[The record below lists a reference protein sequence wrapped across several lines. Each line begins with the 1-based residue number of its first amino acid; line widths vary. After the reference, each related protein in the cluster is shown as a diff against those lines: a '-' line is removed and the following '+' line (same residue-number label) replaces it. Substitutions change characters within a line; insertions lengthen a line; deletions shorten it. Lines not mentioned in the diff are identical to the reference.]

1 MANTR
6 FKTENGIL
14 VTGEIDSEFQTQT
27 LFSAN
32 VTVNSAVLIV
42 NGALIVGNSAGG
54 GVSDLSVTGDLLV
67 SGNLV
72 YTNTS
77 VEGGLTPAV
86 DGDDLGNPSFRFDG
100 FFANVNVYGY
110 LNPSSNTIPLG
121 NSTAR
126 WVVSANTL
134 DLSGE
139 VTGSGNVTI
148 NTDAFKVNASGKQVA
163 INTASYS
170 GALNV
175 TGAVNVNGDIVSTA
189 NVAGAL
195 IKAGSSYIV
204 TNTGTINS
212 SSATVVDEFA
222 NSAMKAVKYLAYAE
236 NNTTTNRY
244 MVEITGLNVGS
255 SLLIT
260 QYGEVNNA
268 VLGTF
273 TMAKVGAN
281 IQLSYTDSGASAGN
295 TSTVTVIRTILS

>member
-6 FKTENGIL
+6 FKTENSLL
-14 VTGEIDSEFQTQT
+14 VTGESDSEFQTPT

-32 VTVNSAVLIV
+32 VNVNSAVMIV
-42 NGALIVGNSAGG
+42 NGALIVGNTSVGG
-54 GVSDLSVTGDLLV
+54 TSDLTVTGNLLV

-72 YTNTS
+72 YSNTS
-77 VEGGLTPAV
+77 VSGGLTPLT
-86 DGDDLGNPSFRFDG
+86 DGDDLGNPSYKFDA

-110 LNPSSNTIPLG
+110 LNPSGNTIPLG

-126 WVVSANTL
+126 WVISANSL
-134 DLSGE
+134 NL
-139 VTGSGNVTI
+139 TGDITSTGNVTI
-148 NTDAFKVNASGKQVA
+148 NTDAFKVSASGKQVA
-163 INTASYS
+163 INAASYS
-170 GALNV
+170 GALNIV
-175 TGAVNVNGDIVSTA
+175 GAANIDGDLTSTA
-189 NVAGAL
+189 NVAAAL
-195 IKAGSSYIV
+195 VKAGSSYTV
-204 TNTGTINS
+204 TNTGTIN
-212 SSATVVDEFA
+212 AGTAIVVDEFA

-255 SLLIT
+255 TLLIT

-295 TSTVTVIRTILS
+295 TSTVTVMRTILS